1 LTLTRDWW
9 NQQTLSAKLEQLRS
23 DSSYCQA
30 VAKLG
35 AKHLEEKSARPLLDM
50 LRVSLQDTTIWYD
63 IVWELMCKERSLG
76 RVEDPGY
83 WLLEVGW
90 QDPSAGEAIGK
101 AAEKFLSEL
110 STRPN
115 WSADEYQ
122 WLALLADE
130 FIHLPKPQLEKILLS
145 SRAIHREVTATLLF
159 RLGKIPVQFPPNR
172 WSAVHPAL
180 HTEPCSQSQLLDA
193 ARPMDSFPSG
203 ICERIEATV
212 VDRPISP
219 SEITKLRQAGST
231 GALIASVLAFT
242 QGVSPDPEY
251 MVLTLPPAALAR
263 RPHQPGCIDR
273 LLSICR
279 TSQYEYLKRDSAM
292 KTALTNALTKAF
304 TTQSEIAEAG
314 ILLLDL
320 RGHLSGGEAQKFFE
334 FILQRSYATDEEIL
348 EATVHWL
355 TGIPSK
361 YAEHRAETLHAVKIS
376 LATVAENVPD
386 KHPNILE
393 EAIIWM
399 MLALSLWLLLDE
411 ENESAK
417 DRMPSKRT
425 FRPP

>member
-1 LTLTRDWW
+1 
-9 NQQTLSAKLEQLRS
+9 
-23 DSSYCQA
+23 
-30 VAKLG
+30 
-35 AKHLEEKSARPLLDM
+35 
-50 LRVSLQDTTIWYD
+50 
-63 IVWELMCKERSLG
+63 
-76 RVEDPGY
+76 
-83 WLLEVGW
+83 
-90 QDPSAGEAIGK
+90 
-101 AAEKFLSEL
+101 
-110 STRPN
+110 
-115 WSADEYQ
+115 
-122 WLALLADE
+122 
-130 FIHLPKPQLEKILLS
+130 
-145 SRAIHREVTATLLF
+145 
-159 RLGKIPVQFPPNR
+159 
-172 WSAVHPAL
+172 
-180 HTEPCSQSQLLDA
+180 
-193 ARPMDSFPSG
+193 MDSFPSG

-279 TSQYEYLKRDSAM
+279 TSQYEYFKTDSAM

-320 RGHLSGGEAQKFFE
+320 RGYLSGGEAQKFFE

-355 TGIPSK
+355 TGIPSE
-361 YAEHRAETLHAVKIS
+361 YAEHRAETLHAVKVS

-399 MLALSLWLLLDE
+399 MLALSLWLLSDE
-411 ENESAK
+411 ENESATTAFWEGLK
-417 DRMPSKRT
+417 LLFKIRT
-425 FRPP
+425 SEPLAPMWRALEILEPLLTRVRTSLLRSAIQSRRTDSDPFVRASFAVFQAFGGEVVN